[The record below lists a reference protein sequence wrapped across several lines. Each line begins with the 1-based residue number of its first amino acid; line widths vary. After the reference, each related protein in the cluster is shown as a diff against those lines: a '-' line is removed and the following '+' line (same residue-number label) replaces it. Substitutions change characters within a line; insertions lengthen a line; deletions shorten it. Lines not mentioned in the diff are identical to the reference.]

1 MQCWV
6 SAILLVLCS
15 SKVLFGNGHPEVT
28 PELCQIEVEKEIK
41 DGIPP
46 VPDFLLIRWDTERCR
61 DKQKDFLERE
71 RVDCAGSFILPECI
85 CTYHQVSNKIYHNYT
100 ACADNSKTDSI
111 NHLSCEQCK
120 QYSENKNGPCLNGG
134 NLLCE
139 GNILV
144 TEASCNCSESFSGK
158 FCEIKTVQTY
168 RTCFLNLDILST
180 QNLSVCGENI
190 LEKCKVVNGSTT
202 FVCTLDFTEE
212 REYPDCDSHFKNA
225 ADAMKSDKKVIN
237 CGSIQSVSFTIIF
250 YANMLFIILYSFF
263 SESWQ

>member
-46 VPDFLLIRWDTERCR
+46 
-61 DKQKDFLERE
+61 
-71 RVDCAGSFILPECI
+71 G
-85 CTYHQVSNKIYHNYT
+85 
-100 ACADNSKTDSI
+100 
-111 NHLSCEQCK
+111 EQCK

-158 FCEIKTVQTY
+158 FCEIKTVQGDGY
-168 RTCFLNLDILST
+168 DVSKRKS
-180 QNLSVCGENI
+180 S
-190 LEKCKVVNGSTT
+190 
-202 FVCTLDFTEE
+202 
-212 REYPDCDSHFKNA
+212 
-225 ADAMKSDKKVIN
+225 KSD
-237 CGSIQSVSFTIIF
+237 
-250 YANMLFIILYSFF
+250 A
-263 SESWQ
+263 